1 MDARVTRVWGVGH
14 DDGVTARPVVATG
27 GVARAVAIIVLALG
41 VGAGGLPAA
50 AQDLDPRPRDAT
62 GVSRSGALAPPL
74 RLASGTSNP
83 FVMAERTRPS
93 TILPPVGDLAAWAP
107 VRAEQEVRASQL
119 RQRVAAQ
126 RSRVRAE
133 RSRIADARRI
143 VLAARVTR
151 RPASGGYSGFF
162 GDRIA
167 LRGYRPHMGVDYNGS
182 TGDPI
187 YAARM
192 GTVIWTGWKSGY
204 GYVIDIDHL
213 FGYMT
218 RYAHL
223 SSIGVSVGEEVMPGD
238 VIGRMGSTGFSTG
251 SHLHFEVHHYGT
263 PIDPLNWYR

>member
-1 MDARVTRVWGVGH
+1 MHPLLTAGRAAGVL
-14 DDGVTARPVVATG
+14 
-27 GVARAVAIIVLALG
+27 VLT
-41 VGAGGLPAA
+41 VGLSAA
-50 AQDLDPRPRDAT
+50 AVPAFAQSTDPRPRDTAE
-62 GVSRSGALAPPL
+62 VARSAGQSPL

-83 FVMAERTRPS
+83 FVMAERSRPS
-93 TILPPVGDLAAWAP
+93 TVLPPVGDLVAWQP
-107 VRAEQEVRASQL
+107 VRAEQEARARQL

-126 RSRVRAE
+126 RGRVRAE
-133 RSRIADARRI
+133 RARIQ
-143 VLAARVTR
+143 AARAIVQAARITR
-151 RPASGGYSGFF
+151 RPATGPYTGFF

-167 LRGYRPHMGVDYNGS
+167 LRGYRPHMGLDINGN

-192 GTVIWTGWKSGY
+192 GTVVWTGWKSGY

-223 SSIGVSVGEEVMPGD
+223 SSVGVSVGEDVFPGD

-251 SHLHFEVHHYGT
+251 SHLHFEVHHYGK
-263 PIDPLNWYR
+263 PIDPLVWYR